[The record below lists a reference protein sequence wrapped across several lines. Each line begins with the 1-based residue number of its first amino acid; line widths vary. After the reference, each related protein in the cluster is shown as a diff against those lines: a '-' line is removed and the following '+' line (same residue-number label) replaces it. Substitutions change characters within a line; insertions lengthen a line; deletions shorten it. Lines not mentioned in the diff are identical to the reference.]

1 MKHLCLPVTMLC
13 AALFTG
19 CGPKEVAESEGESS
33 GEEVSLYEKGRGVR
47 LPDDMKQRLKVET
60 VEVAEKSVT
69 PRLEVTVQVFR
80 AVEGTTPA
88 AGLVWLSADQTNGL
102 RLGQPVRTANGLESI
117 GTLARLAGS
126 RDDAASPIEA
136 IIEFTP
142 GASNLTVGG
151 SVPVT
156 LMISAPHPVMAVPDS
171 AVTRGV
177 GGAFV
182 YAANGAHYT
191 RTPVKTGV
199 TADGWVE
206 IKDGLYAGD
215 QVVAKASESLWLIE
229 LCALKGGSP
238 CCPVERKQ
246 KGK

>member
-1 MKHLCLPVTMLC
+1 MKPFCLPVTVLC

-19 CGPKEVAESEGESS
+19 CGLKEAAENEAEAS

-60 VEVAEKSVT
+60 SEVAEKSVT
-69 PRLEVTVQVFR
+69 PRLEVTVQIFR
-80 AVEGTTPA
+80 AAQGTIPA
-88 AGLVWLSADQTNGL
+88 AGLVWLSPDQTNGL
-102 RLGQPVRTANGLESI
+102 HIGQPVRAANGLEPI
-117 GTLARLAGS
+117 GMLAQLAGN
-126 RDDAASPIEA
+126 RDDATSPIEA

-142 GASNLTVGG
+142 GRSNLTAG
-151 SVPVT
+151 SSVAIALVT
-156 LMISAPHPVMAVPDS
+156 ATPRTVMAVPDS

-215 QVVAKASESLWLIE
+215 LVVAKASESLWLIE

-238 CCPVERKQ
+238 CCPVERKPG
-246 KGK
+246 GK